1 MGTTRRAV
9 MTAMALRRHAVR
21 RSEPVSRRGRVS
33 RCERGAV
40 ALLLSAG
47 LGLIGAA
54 VVAVDVGSIRTARHH
69 LHENAGGAALAALAE
84 LPDADAARTSA
95 FTYAAANDVAGLG
108 TLDDTDDIEFGWWD
122 PDAEMFMPTGT
133 GGDVPV
139 SAVRVTAHR
148 EEVETNVGGV
158 VAPVLGMETTD
169 LTATEVASVALTT
182 IHFEGIADGPVPATL
197 GAGTGTDLDERDG
210 LVGVAAV
217 SPPGVAIGIVDL
229 RCGLGCP
236 GVDATFDDAHHALV
250 SAGGTVT
257 FDFSSLGD
265 GAATPWSIRVL
276 GAAEDAGTVT
286 IVYRDGDGSVLGLE
300 EMDSPPPGASVT
312 WFLEPAAEVTEMII
326 RMPDGAAID
335 DLRLATGLTVVT

>member
-9 MTAMALRRHAVR
+9 TTATARRYDVVR
-21 RSEPVSRRGRVS
+21 RRELLR

-54 VVAVDVGSIRTARHH
+54 VVALDVGSIRTARHH
-69 LHENAGGAALAALAE
+69 LHENAGGAALAALAQ
-84 LPDADAARTSA
+84 LPDSDAARTSA

-108 TLDDTDDIEFGWWD
+108 TIDDVDDIEFGWWD
-122 PDAEMFMPTGT
+122 PDIETFMPAGT

-148 EEVETNVGGV
+148 DEVETNVGGV

-182 IHFEGIADGPVPATL
+182 IHFEGIADGPVPPTL
-197 GAGTGTDLDERDG
+197 GVGTGTDLEERDG
-210 LVGVAAV
+210 VVGVTAV
-217 SPPGVAIGIVDL
+217 SPPGVATGIVDL

-250 SAGGTVT
+250 SGGGTVT
-257 FDFSSLGD
+257 FDFTSLGD
-265 GAATPWSIRVL
+265 GAATPWSIRLL
-276 GAAEDAGTVT
+276 GASDDAGTVT
-286 IVYRDGDGSVLGLE
+286 IVYRGADGSVLGLE
-300 EMDSPPPGASVT
+300 EMDSPPPGASMT
-312 WFLEPAAEVTEMII
+312 WFLEPEGEVAEMTI
-326 RMPDGAAID
+326 RMPDGAAFD